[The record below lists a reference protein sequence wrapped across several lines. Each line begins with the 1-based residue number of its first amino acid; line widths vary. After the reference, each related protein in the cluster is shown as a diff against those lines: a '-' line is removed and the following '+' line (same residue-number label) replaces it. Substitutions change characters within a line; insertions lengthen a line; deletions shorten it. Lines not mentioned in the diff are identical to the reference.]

1 MWPQWPAAAG
11 PEGGQRGERR
21 AFVQFGD
28 RNLSLSV
35 NTLFANDMDLIL
47 SNLAPSRLRPGRV
60 QARLEVHA
68 PPVSSGVRSP
78 RPSPQGFSRGG
89 PHEARSAFGQPNDPR
104 RKNLLSENPR
114 LTLLPDLGNGS

>member
-28 RNLSLSV
+28 WNLSLSV

-60 QARLEVHA
+60 
-68 PPVSSGVRSP
+68 
-78 RPSPQGFSRGG
+78 
-89 PHEARSAFGQPNDPR
+89 
-104 RKNLLSENPR
+104 
-114 LTLLPDLGNGS
+114 